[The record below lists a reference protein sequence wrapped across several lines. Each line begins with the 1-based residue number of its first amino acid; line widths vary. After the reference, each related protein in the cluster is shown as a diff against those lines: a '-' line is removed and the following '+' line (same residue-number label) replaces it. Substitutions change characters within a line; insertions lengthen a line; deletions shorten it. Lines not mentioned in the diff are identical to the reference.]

1 MKRKLYAALT
11 ALLVIA
17 GLLTAPAANATPIT
31 SGCSLH
37 IVYTLYPYAD
47 DYPYTT
53 TSYAGY
59 RYFVTHNLG
68 VASYGWYC

>member
-1 MKRKLYAALT
+1 VRRNLATIVAATVLVFGVATVAAEPAT
-11 ALLVIA
+11 A
-17 GLLTAPAANATPIT
+17 
-31 SGCSLH
+31 CSLH

-53 TSYAGY
+53 TSYTVY

-68 VASYGWYC
+68 VARYGWYC